1 MALFGQQTAHEV
13 EVGGRTLQC
22 EICKGSQFRHRKAQL
37 NTAAATFF
45 NLDWANRS
53 ANCYVCD
60 RCGYVHWF
68 LPK

>member
-1 MALFGQQTAHEV
+1 MALFGQKTAHEV
-13 EVGGRTLQC
+13 EIAGRNLQC
-22 EICKGSQFRHRKAQL
+22 EICKCEQFRHRTAQL
-37 NTAAATFF
+37 NTRAATFF
-45 NLDWANRS
+45 NFDWANAS

>member
-1 MALFGQQTAHEV
+1 MSIFAEEETKSYEVAGQILRCQVCGHDEFARREAL
-13 EVGGRTLQC
+13 
-22 EICKGSQFRHRKAQL
+22 L

-45 NLDWANRS
+45 NFDWANRS
-53 ANCYVCD
+53 ALCFVCD